1 MLRGSSVIS
10 LLREVKISAMKKVFV
25 FDLKRE
31 KKEEKKTRAS
41 RKLMLVKQF
50 DNLFF
55 LRLSNENMTD
65 EVWESHQ

>member
-31 KKEEKKTRAS
+31 KKEKK
-41 RKLMLVKQF
+41 
-50 DNLFF
+50 
-55 LRLSNENMTD
+55 NESIKKVDAYLT
-65 EVWESHQ
+65 V